1 MHPPPQRILEAT
13 GHSVF
18 AVTYLECFFV
28 PLQGITNTLIYLFT
42 SQAHKVPP
50 VISIYCP
57 HDWPTLSLRR
67 TSIVAYEDS
76 PTWPQKEVRAST
88 PLPSSVLSL
97 VWLW

>member
-1 MHPPPQRILEAT
+1 MHPPQRILEAT

-50 VISIYCP
+50 
-57 HDWPTLSLRR
+57 
-67 TSIVAYEDS
+67 
-76 PTWPQKEVRAST
+76 
-88 PLPSSVLSL
+88 
-97 VWLW
+97 